1 MTPAHT
7 SHERRWRVTALVV
20 LVVAGVA
27 VAVGLQRTPGPVAAA
42 PTPSALVGAPDAE
55 SSAWYC
61 TGQSIAGGVAPG
73 SLVLTN
79 TTPRAVTANVTAVT
93 DSGATGHTA
102 VAVPA
107 YGVVA
112 PSVPALASG
121 SWESETVVTA
131 GGGVAVSQS
140 VSNAL
145 GWSQAPCQ
153 STASSQWYFVSGST
167 AASNQLYVS
176 LLNPTSTPVV
186 VDLSFVTP
194 GGVVHPIN
202 YQGIVLAP
210 GQVAA
215 ENVTGEVQQ
224 VSSFSTIVAA
234 RTGRMV
240 ASEIQEFVGAAAG
253 SGGLSLLP
261 GVPAAQPHWSIPQ
274 AQEVAGAYSEIDV
287 FNPGDTTESVR
298 VGFRLPSGALT
309 PLTDKV
315 GPGTTWAIDTST
327 QTRIPDNETYAT
339 VVDASGGPGVV
350 VARSIS
356 LPNSATPPP
365 QAGAAVAVDGV
376 SAAAPSGE
384 WVVPP
389 PGTSAAPAVSGAAPE
404 YLALLNT
411 STHTETYDVV
421 APTAAGEHAVA
432 SGELAAGTSAV
443 VSGSPLSDV
452 GSDPLVVHASGS
464 MALSEAASPSAGL
477 GVVSMPGIPLA
488 EAIGV

>member
-27 VAVGLQRTPGPVAAA
+27 VAVGLQGTPGPVAAA

-79 TTPRAVTANVTAVT
+79 TTARAVTANVTAVT

-153 STASSQWYFVSGST
+153 STASSQWYFASGST

-240 ASEIQEFVGAAAG
+240 ASEIQEFVGALHG
-253 SGGLSLLP
+253 
-261 GVPAAQPHWSIPQ
+261 AQADRGIF
-274 AQEVAGAYSEIDV
+274 I
-287 FNPGDTTESVR
+287 TTSR
-298 VGFRLPSGALT
+298 FT
-309 PLTDKV
+309 PE
-315 GPGTTWAIDTST
+315 AI
-327 QTRIPDNETYAT
+327 TYADRVAAR
-339 VVDASGGPGVV
+339 VVL
-350 VARSIS
+350 I
-356 LPNSATPPP
+356 
-365 QAGAAVAVDGV
+365 DGV
-376 SAAAPSGE
+376 
-384 WVVPP
+384 
-389 PGTSAAPAVSGAAPE
+389 
-404 YLALLNT
+404 
-411 STHTETYDVV
+411 
-421 APTAAGEHAVA
+421 
-432 SGELAAGTSAV
+432 
-443 VSGSPLSDV
+443 
-452 GSDPLVVHASGS
+452 
-464 MALSEAASPSAGL
+464 ALSAL
-477 GVVSMPGIPLA
+477 MVRHN
-488 EAIGV
+488 IGVQDQQTYVIKRVDEDFFEEN